1 MGAEDKSEKAYDKK
15 ADNYNNT
22 FDGRFTEKFKQIL
35 QNEVVLQKNYKLLD
49 VACGNGELVSRFL
62 KNNDIKGFGIDI
74 SGNMI
79 ENAKLLC
86 PQGSFKKS
94 NCEHTG
100 FERNFFDVITVS
112 AAYHH
117 FPNVHL
123 FAKECHRILKKDGR
137 LYIAEVYLPNV
148 LRLLINPFI
157 KLSKEGDVKIYS
169 TLDIISN
176 FEEVGFVCSKKTFK
190 GFVQLLE
197 LQKK

>member
-22 FDGRFTEKFKQIL
+22 FDGRFTEKFKHIL

-79 ENAKLLC
+79 KNAKLLC

-100 FERNFFDVITVS
+100 FERNFFDVITVPPISITASFVSSTDSSPASFFCS
-112 AAYHH
+112 A
-117 FPNVHL
+117 
-123 FAKECHRILKKDGR
+123 
-137 LYIAEVYLPNV
+137 
-148 LRLLINPFI
+148 
-157 KLSKEGDVKIYS
+157 SYS
-169 TLDIISN
+169 A
-176 FEEVGFVCSKKTFK
+176 FCAA
-190 GFVQLLE
+190 
-197 LQKK
+197 